1 MYAKWKQII
10 EASKVESLET
20 YVQQQRS
27 LLSKIYSQ
35 QQEKLKQQEE
45 FTKAK
50 SEEVTEEDMLK
61 HTIVI
66 QSETT
71 LVVDDADRCPSEEN
85 EFYEAKSS
93 FEIDP
98 EAEKKPED
106 QKSNKLPSEAVKVD
120 QLKTTKVETTSIS
133 TINQRKE
140 IIESKSI
147 MELTNNSNQMQC
159 VDSIGEPCEFM
170 KCIERLVL
178 SSQTVEKH
186 LENIQKPNRE
196 FFEFEKQDLKINAIK
211 QTLESL
217 AMALNTSLLHK
228 NAILQKCGPEMNARI
243 VNSVNDLTEKHQACV
258 EKFKEKSFSYAKNKD
273 KWAEFHTNF
282 GAINKWLDL
291 TLIKFES
298 VMAVNGLDNERIKEI
313 IKVYFFLFIRF

>member
-1 MYAKWKQII
+1 
-10 EASKVESLET
+10 
-20 YVQQQRS
+20 
-27 LLSKIYSQ
+27 
-35 QQEKLKQQEE
+35 
-45 FTKAK
+45 
-50 SEEVTEEDMLK
+50 MLK

-71 LVVDDADRCPSEEN
+71 LIVDDAERCPSEEN

-98 EAEKKPED
+98 EAGKKPED
-106 QKSNKLPSEAVKVD
+106 QKSIKLPTEAAKVD
-120 QLKTTKVETTSIS
+120 QTTKVETTSIS

-147 MELTNNSNQMQC
+147 MELTNSSNQMQC

-178 SSQTVEKH
+178 SSQTVERH
-186 LENIQKPNRE
+186 LENIQKHNRE

-228 NAILQKCGPEMNARI
+228 NAILQKCDPEMNARI
-243 VNSVNDLTEKHQACV
+243 VNSVSDLTEKHQACV
-258 EKFKEKSFSYAKNKD
+258 EKFKEKSFSYAKNRD
-273 KWAEFHTNF
+273 KWVEFHTNF
-282 GAINKWLDL
+282 GAITKWLDL

-298 VMAVNGLDNERIKEI
+298 VMVDNGLDNERIKEI
-313 IKVYFFLFIRF
+313 IKVLTCYFLLRFCF